1 MTGASTNK
9 AGISIIIPIY
19 NEAER
24 LPNFISLLFGA
35 LESHQHQIIF
45 VDGGSQDGSCKI
57 IQASPNCSLLKS
69 KKGRALQM
77 NAGAKNAIH
86 KLLYFI
92 HVDCTPPQGFDQIL
106 LNECNAENK
115 AGCFQLQFDHDHFA
129 LNWVALATK
138 YNTRF
143 CRSGDQS
150 LFVEKQLFMQFK
162 GFNEH
167 YTVCEDVE
175 LIDRLYKA
183 KLYRITSENNNI
195 CKKIYRKWHLAITLS
210 PWLNSSN
217 AVCRDRSKET
227 LSLLFAICKIRA
239 KNFFR

>member
-9 AGISIIIPIY
+9 AGISIIVPIY
-19 NEAER
+19 NEAKR
-24 LPNFISLLFGA
+24 LPKFISILFGA

-45 VDGGSQDGSCKI
+45 VDGGSTDDSCKI

-77 NAGAKNAIH
+77 NAGAKNALH
-86 KLLYFI
+86 TLLYFI

-106 LNECNAENK
+106 LNKYNAENK
-115 AGCFQLQFDHDHFA
+115 AGCFQMQFDHDHFA
-129 LNWVALATK
+129 LKWAALATK

-150 LFVEKQLFMQFK
+150 LFVEKQLFMQLK

-175 LIDRLYKA
+175 LIDRLYQATNFIVLPQKIITSA
-183 KLYRITSENNNI
+183 RRFKENGVWRLHFHHGLIHLMRYAGIGPKQLYRYYLRFV
-195 CKKIYRKWHLAITLS
+195 K
-210 PWLNSSN
+210 
-217 AVCRDRSKET
+217 
-227 LSLLFAICKIRA
+227 
-239 KNFFR
+239 